1 VVSAAGADPV
11 LAIPGGRSVP
21 TDWEAIVAVDPDH
34 VIVSPCGYDLAG
46 AVEQARGIL
55 DRLPTRATVWAI
67 DADAVVVRPGPRLVD
82 GAEAIAAALYGP
94 QVIGLPALPE
104 HVIQRLR

>member
-1 VVSAAGADPV
+1 VVSAAGAEPV

-21 TDWEAIVAVDPDH
+21 TDWDAIRAIDPDH

-46 AVEQARGIL
+46 AIDQARTIL
-55 DRLPTRATVWAI
+55 DRLPPRASVWAI

-82 GAEAIAAALYGP
+82 GAEAIAAALFGP
-94 QVIGLPALPE
+94 ETAGLTALPDR
-104 HVIQRLR
+104 VIQRLR